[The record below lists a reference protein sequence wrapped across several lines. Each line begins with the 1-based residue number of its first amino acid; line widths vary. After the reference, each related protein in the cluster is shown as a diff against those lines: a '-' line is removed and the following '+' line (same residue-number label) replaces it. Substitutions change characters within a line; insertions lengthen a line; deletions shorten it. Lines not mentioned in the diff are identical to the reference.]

1 MCNASVKKERKLN
14 SVRELLFGRGW
25 LLGGGL
31 LLLRTCAEILSISV
45 RPWQIIWKE
54 SRSQTATAAAWR
66 DNKDESQALFSNLN
80 QRFLNFIDTSARTS
94 RSRRATCSTEQPSVR
109 SSFLCITCDKATRS
123 AETEAQ
129 PSGCWSGRL
138 QPLASRARSQRL
150 GLKATC

>member
-1 MCNASVKKERKLN
+1 MV
-14 SVRELLFGRGW
+14 VDDFW
-25 LLGGGL
+25 
-31 LLLRTCAEILSISV
+31 
-45 RPWQIIWKE
+45 
-54 SRSQTATAAAWR
+54 AAASSSYAPALR
-66 DNKDESQALFSNLN
+66 FYRCFLDLFSPTFADNMERIPEPNCNSGSLARQQRRESGVFFCFFFPNLN

-123 AETEAQ
+123 AEAEAQ

-138 QPLASRARSQRL
+138 QPLASRAHSQRL